1 MSNEYAQCT
10 YLCDVVYMK
19 AQKTTYTWS
28 LNFTVSRDFLYM
40 VNSSMEPVWATE
52 QRGNERVFKY
62 QFRPL
67 KRQKKIF
74 FPNLFAGLTSK
85 SYHFKG
91 PDFQKN
97 PKDKR
102 IKNYKIFVWK
112 INSSTSILYSKK
124 SNPKQKSF
132 WYFFISKKGTCSPKK
147 IFAQLSLLK
156 IIDVFDQSAA
166 FPFKMS

>member
-1 MSNEYAQCT
+1 M
-10 YLCDVVYMK
+10 
-19 AQKTTYTWS
+19 
-28 LNFTVSRDFLYM
+28 LNAVPQGTVLY
-40 VNSSMEPVWATE
+40 NK
-52 QRGNERVFKY
+52 GKD
-62 QFRPL
+62 
-67 KRQKKIF
+67 KKIDF
-74 FPNLFAGLTSK
+74 GSKTSK

-132 WYFFISKKGTCSPKK
+132 WYFFISKKGTFSPKK

-166 FPFKMS
+166 FPFKMSKFF